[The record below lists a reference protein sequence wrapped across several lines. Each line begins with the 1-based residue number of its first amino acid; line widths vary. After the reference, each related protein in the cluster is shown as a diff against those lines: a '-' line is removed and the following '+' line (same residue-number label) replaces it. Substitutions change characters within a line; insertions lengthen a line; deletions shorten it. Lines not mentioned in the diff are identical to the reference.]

1 MIRLGLI
8 ILIKSNQCLYLQII
22 KTKQKTTKKTN
33 KQTNNK
39 QTVEKLKGT
48 YLILDFVIRLYYIS
62 HKITVSRAIHWFSSL
77 KD

>member
-33 KQTNNK
+33 KQTNK
-39 QTVEKLKGT
+39 QQTN
-48 YLILDFVIRLYYIS
+48 S
-62 HKITVSRAIHWFSSL
+62 
-77 KD
+77 

>member
-1 MIRLGLI
+1 MFIFA
-8 ILIKSNQCLYLQII
+8 NYQN
-22 KTKQKTTKKTN
+22 KTKNNKKN

>member
-1 MIRLGLI
+1 MFIFA
-8 ILIKSNQCLYLQII
+8 NYQN
-22 KTKQKTTKKTN
+22 KTKNKKKK

-62 HKITVSRAIHWFSSL
+62 HKITASRAIHWFSSL

>member
-22 KTKQKTTKKTN
+22 KTKKTS